1 MEKVGLFG
9 GTFDPIHLGHL
20 ITAQSVMEIRNL
32 SQIIFVP
39 TNTSPLKQEIESASP
54 IHRFQMTKLATQYF
68 KSFSVSDF
76 EINKSGI
83 SYSIDTIKHFKN
95 LYSNLELII
104 GYDNFLVFDKW
115 FKWEEILEL
124 VNVVVL
130 HRFFENSGQSMLNS
144 DKFIFVDSPTIQI
157 SSTDIRKREMNNL
170 PIDLLVQP
178 EVLNY
183 IKFNNLYSR

>member
-9 GTFDPIHLGHL
+9 GTFDPIHFGHL

-130 HRFFENSGQSMLNS
+130 RRFFENSGQSKLNL

>member
-39 TNTSPLKQEIESASP
+39 TSTSPLKQEIESAST
-54 IHRFQMTKLATQYF
+54 IHRLEMTKLAIQNF

-83 SYSIDTIKHFKN
+83 SYSIDTIKHFKK
-95 LYSNLELII
+95 LHSNLELII
-104 GYDNFLVFDKW
+104 GYDNFSVFDKW
-115 FKWEEILEL
+115 IKWEEILEL

-130 HRFFENSGQSMLNS
+130 RRFFENSGQSRLNS

-157 SSTDIRKREMNNL
+157 SSTDIRKRHINNL

-183 IKFNNLYSR
+183 IKFNNLYTR

>member
-9 GTFDPIHLGHL
+9 GTFDPIHFGHL

-130 HRFFENSGQSMLNS
+130 HRFFENSGQSKLNL

>member
-1 MEKVGLFG
+1 
-9 GTFDPIHLGHL
+9 
-20 ITAQSVMEIRNL
+20 
-32 SQIIFVP
+32 
-39 TNTSPLKQEIESASP
+39 
-54 IHRFQMTKLATQYF
+54 
-68 KSFSVSDF
+68 
-76 EINKSGI
+76 
-83 SYSIDTIKHFKN
+83 
-95 LYSNLELII
+95 LII

-130 HRFFENSGQSMLNS
+130 RRFFENSGQSKLNL